1 VGLFLL
7 ICSLVHLLWRI
18 RPDIVFSTA
27 GMNLAL
33 IVLARL
39 LLTSRIRLLVRE
51 SSVVSVRLNETQ
63 NPRIFRYL
71 FKCLY
76 KQVDKVI
83 CNSDSMV
90 QEIAQQFNLP
100 EKKMT
105 RIYNPIDIQ
114 LVRDLGSG
122 GGNPYFG
129 AGPHLVA
136 AGRLSHEKGFDL
148 LIAAMPR
155 IAELLPHARLTILGD
170 GPLKSA
176 LAGQARGLGLT
187 ESVSFVGFQQNPWPY
202 FCHADLLVV
211 PSRRE
216 SFGNVLVEALALG
229 TPAIAFD
236 CPGAI
241 GEIYG
246 EHPAVRLVAAENAAG
261 LIDAIIESCSARNGK
276 RIVPITS
283 PDWLAKFSPQQIMRE
298 YNAVLSQ

>member
-1 VGLFLL
+1 
-7 ICSLVHLLWRI
+7 
-18 RPDIVFSTA
+18 
-27 GMNLAL
+27 
-33 IVLARL
+33 
-39 LLTSRIRLLVRE
+39 
-51 SSVVSVRLNETQ
+51 
-63 NPRIFRYL
+63 
-71 FKCLY
+71 
-76 KQVDKVI
+76 
-83 CNSDSMV
+83 MV

-114 LVRDLGSG
+114 LVRDLGSI
-122 GGNPYFG
+122 GGNPYIG
-129 AGPHLVA
+129 VGPHLVA

-148 LIAAMPR
+148 LIATMPR
-155 IAELLPHARLTILGD
+155 IADVLPHARLSISGD

-236 CPGAI
+236 CPGAMR
-241 GEIYG
+241 EIYG
-246 EHPAVRLVAAENAAG
+246 EHPDVRLVAAENSAA

-283 PDWLAKFSPQQIMRE
+283 PDWLAKFSPQQIMSE